1 MSSIAMK
8 FPFKVMG
15 EMAFQTARAVSS
27 AAKVVKKERVDL
39 AKEAANAARK
49 RVKRMKENV
58 KTHKQEI
65 RTAKKTA
72 KDDRK
77 TLKTLRDEPEAKTFM
92 ATAKKVEKLGD
103 KKKTVAENFLNAR
116 ANVPEDLRHILDNKK
131 TNNKKWLEENVDDE
145 LKRELVTQHNK
156 ARFAC
161 NRVDKNLLKT
171 TNDLEEM
178 RVDIVGNEKFKELPR
193 ILGVAN

>member
-15 EMAFQTARAVSS
+15 EMAFQTARAASS
-27 AAKVVKKERVDL
+27 AEKVVKKERMDL
-39 AKEAANAARK
+39 AKAAANVAK
-49 RVKRMKENV
+49 ERVKTMKENV
-58 KTHKQEI
+58 KTRKQEI
-65 RTAKKTA
+65 RTAKITA

-77 TLKTLRDEPEAKTFM
+77 TLKTLREEPEAKTFM
-92 ATAKKVEKLGD
+92 TTAKKVEQLGD
-103 KKKTVAENFLNAR
+103 KKKTTTENFLKAR
-116 ANVPEDLRHILDNKK
+116 ADVPEDLRHILDDKK
-131 TNNKKWLEENVDDE
+131 TNNKKWLEENVGDE

-156 ARFAC
+156 ARFAY

-171 TNDLEEM
+171 TNVLENM

-193 ILGVAN
+193 LLGMMN

>member
-1 MSSIAMK
+1 MSSIVMK
-8 FPFKVMG
+8 NFPFKVMG
-15 EMAFQTARAVSS
+15 EMAFQTARAASS
-27 AAKVVKKERVDL
+27 AAKVAKKERVDL
-39 AKEAANAARK
+39 AKEAANAARN
-49 RVKRMKENV
+49 RVKTMKENV
-58 KTHKQEI
+58 KTRKQEI
-65 RTAKKTA
+65 RTAKITA

-161 NRVDKNLLKT
+161 NR
-171 TNDLEEM
+171 M
-178 RVDIVGNEKFKELPR
+178 S
-193 ILGVAN
+193 